1 MKVEKNSR
9 SLKAPLEM
17 WGGLECTINRV
28 GDEYFNQMDFQ
39 EHFQRK
45 DDLKQICDL
54 GITKLRYPIIWEK
67 HQFNQVDE
75 INWQPVDEN
84 LQYLRNRGVEV
95 IAGLVHHGSGPPYV
109 SIMDSSF
116 EEGLASYAEKVAK
129 EFPWINYYT
138 PVNEPLT
145 TARFCGLYGLWYPHQ
160 KEDSSFL
167 RILINECKAT
177 ILAMKAIRKINPN
190 AQLVF
195 TEDLGSTQSTR
206 SMKYQADFENNRRW
220 LSIDL
225 ICGRIDR
232 QHPLWK
238 YCTDFGILPSELD
251 FFNSNALAPDIL
263 GFNYY
268 ITSERYLDKRI
279 WKYPQHTH
287 GNNGVNA
294 YADVEAIR
302 VGAAR
307 MFGLEK
313 LLKLAWKRYRIP
325 MAITE
330 SHLNSNSE
338 NQIRW
343 LESSWDT
350 ANKLRND
357 HVDLRAVTSWAILG
371 SFGWDKLL
379 TSPPGNY
386 ESGAFQ
392 LKSGKIKATALA
404 KLISR
409 FATNKGYRHPMLN
422 KLGWWERDSRIIY

>member
-1 MKVEKNSR
+1 MKVKKNNS
-9 SLKAPLEM
+9 SFKGPLEI

-28 GDEYFNQMDFQ
+28 GDEYYDQIRFQ

-45 DDLKQICDL
+45 DDLKHICDL

-67 HQFNQVDE
+67 HQFNQSNE
-75 INWQPVDEN
+75 INWHPVDEN
-84 LQYLRNRGVEV
+84 LRYLKSRGVEV

-109 SIMDSSF
+109 SLMDQSF

-129 EFPWINYYT
+129 AFPWINYYT

-145 TARFCGLYGLWYPHQ
+145 TARFCGLYGLWSPHG
-160 KEDSSFL
+160 KDDSSFL

-177 ILAMKAIRKINPN
+177 ILAMKAIRKINPK

-195 TEDLGSTQSTR
+195 TEDLGSTQSTK
-206 SMKYQADFENNRRW
+206 SLKYQADFENHRRW

-225 ICGRIDR
+225 ICGKINR

-238 YCTDFGILPSELD
+238 YCTDFGISPSELD
-251 FFNSNALAPDIL
+251 FFNKNALIPDIL

-268 ITSERYLDKRI
+268 ITSERYLDRRI
-279 WKYPQHTH
+279 WKYPQNTH
-287 GNNGVNA
+287 GKNSLNV

-313 LLKLAWKRYRIP
+313 LLRLAWERYGIP
-325 MAITE
+325 MAVTE
-330 SHLNSNSE
+330 SHLNSNIE
-338 NQIRW
+338 NQMRW
-343 LESSWDT
+343 LQSSWDT
-350 ANKLRND
+350 SSKLRKEN
-357 HVDLRAVTSWAILG
+357 VDLRAVTSWAILG

-379 TSPPGNY
+379 TAPPGNY
-386 ESGAFQ
+386 ESGAFD
-392 LKSGKIKATALA
+392 LRSGKIKATALA
-404 KLISR
+404 QLISKL
-409 FATNKGYRHPMLN
+409 ATSKDYRQNLYKP
-422 KLGWWERDSRIIY
+422 GWWESDSRIIY